1 MTVSGALLMLALT
14 IGGAAGAAMLS
25 SWIAAWRGLRP
36 PAQTTGLA
44 AMGAPF
50 ARGARLLTSPTRRLA
65 KPDEL
70 LWRSGPILVAS
81 SALLAFAVIPLGPE
95 IIPIDL
101 SLGLFYFIVI
111 LGPLMVGFMNAGWG
125 VNGKFDVV
133 ATFRAA
139 AHIVA
144 YEVTFG
150 FAVLGAPMMA
160 QTLSTVGI
168 VDAQQRV
175 WFAVLQPGSFAI
187 YVVSALFI
195 AYRHPFDLP
204 FGGPE
209 IAGGV
214 GREYGGIERAIFVG
228 ARHALLGATVAIG
241 VVVFLGGWLGPVL
254 PAPLWFVLKA
264 AVLMGA
270 FTALPLVLPR
280 LRLDQMLTVA
290 WKGLLPLSLANIV
303 VVGLATFPAAAL
315 GWIP

>member
-1 MTVSGALLMLALT
+1 MTGAFQMIALAL
-14 IGGAAGAAMLS
+14 GGASAAAMLS
-25 SWIAAWRGLRP
+25 SWFATWRGLRP
-36 PAQTTGLA
+36 PPYRMGLA
-44 AMGAPF
+44 ALGAPF
-50 ARGARLLTSPTRRLA
+50 ARGARLLTSPTRSLA
-65 KPDEL
+65 KPDQL
-70 LWRSGPILVAS
+70 LWRSGPILAAGSV
-81 SALLAFAVIPLGPE
+81 LLAYAVIPLGPG
-95 IIPIDL
+95 IVPIDL
-101 SLGLFYFIVI
+101 GLGLFYFIVI

-133 ATFRAA
+133 ATVRAA

-168 VDAQQRV
+168 VEAQQRV
-175 WFAVLQPGSFAI
+175 WFVVLQPGSFAI

-214 GREYGGIERAIFVG
+214 GREYGGVERAIFVG
-228 ARHALLGATVAIG
+228 ARHSLLAATAAIG
-241 VVVFLGGWLGPVL
+241 VVVFLGGWLGPVV
-254 PAPLWFVLKA
+254 PAPLWFILKA
-264 AVLMGA
+264 ALLMGA

-303 VVGLATFPAAAL
+303 VVGLTTFPAAAL

>member
-1 MTVSGALLMLALT
+1 MTMTGALQVVALA
-14 IGGAAGAAMLS
+14 IGGGAVAAMLS
-25 SWIAAWRGLRP
+25 SWVAAWRGFRP
-36 PAQTTGLA
+36 PAYRMGLA
-44 AMGAPF
+44 ALGAPF
-50 ARGARLLTSPTRRLA
+50 ARGARLLTSPSRTLA
-65 KPDEL
+65 KPDRL
-70 LWRSGPILVAS
+70 LWRSGPILAAS
-81 SALLAFAVIPLGPE
+81 SVLLAYAVIPLGPG
-95 IIPIDL
+95 IVPIDL
-101 SLGLFYFIVI
+101 GLGLFYFIVI
-111 LGPLMVGFMNAGWG
+111 LGPLMVGFMNAGWA
-125 VNGKFDVV
+125 VNGKLDVV
-133 ATFRAA
+133 ATVRAA

-168 VDAQQRV
+168 VEAQQRV

-195 AYRHPFDLP
+195 AYRYPFDLP

-264 AVLMGA
+264 VLLMGA

-303 VVGLATFPAAAL
+303 VVGLTTFPAVAF